1 MKKFRKTIVSVL
13 TAAMVM
19 TSAFTPSI
27 PAAASESET
36 AVETAGTEAETSA
49 AETPAAETVTEQ
61 TTAETTT
68 AAPAETPQTTAA
80 VTEAPVTE
88 APATEETTV
97 TEAPE
102 TTATE
107 TSEDPA
113 NPTRG
118 PDEETETESESE
130 TDGQAAPD
138 LSTAAREE
146 IVSYIESLGGMDSD
160 KAKEYLAGLF
170 EDDAMLVKIAV
181 SGNTADVLKDQFGYD
196 YDNKTDLEIAR
207 HIHRLSDEKLTAFV
221 SAMTFEQYRRYLSIR
236 KMMETMEEKDFD
248 DVIDVPDFTP
258 DRTFAYDS
266 YDAFAEAVTGV
277 SLTRTDKTTQFYN
290 TYVDP
295 SAVQQGVTTID
306 SLLDSNTDWYGNDY
320 ILGLNPTLSKET
332 VPIYLGSDGNYYA
345 VSAVPTVTGTESADF
360 QPASDFYNGVVAE
373 AYKDIQYLGNGVY
386 RIPESRFQYCF
397 TEQYVSDE
405 GALFAVTFGLR
416 IQTLYGM
423 VPSGTQTIA
432 ADVLYPDGTD
442 RILPAKLNLTENTVT
457 VQCFADDY
465 DDSLAN
471 YVISA
476 SVNKG
481 EATPEGSAVTNDGKT
496 LQLSLD
502 DAASAGSVDIVIGY
516 SAVSEYSS
524 APEVT
529 ADSLFAPTRMAKAM
543 LRAASASAVSLVA
556 DRYILADQSWFPE
569 NLAVGDTFTYNS
581 KALYM
586 VGANTTTSTDGR
598 VSRIG
603 AIQTATHDAQDLCL
617 YMRDGTQTAVTNWFI
632 TSLNNGAAAA
642 PSSMYQMSV
651 ANINYR
657 AGLNGTSVA
666 LGGARIFGYRS
677 EALGSTTNAARKTL
691 NLPGVEVLMACM
703 HAWANESTARYNQVV
718 AAINAFT
725 GRSDRAADVGYG
737 TFYPNIVLQC
747 TQVADAGD
755 GYVHVTFKVI
765 TSMLNVRGVYN
776 PTNYQAAFSTLYLV
790 YPKATKGYLK
800 VHKTSTAPAVS
811 VGSCYNFTGITYGLY
826 TDAACT
832 NKIGDLTLDA
842 SGNSGAVEL
851 DAGTYYVKETV
862 NPATSGYATSTAVT
876 AVTVT
881 TSNMADAPA
890 VAEVKDSPL
899 NDPLG
904 IMIQKKPANNDN
916 SADLSGAQYTIKY
929 YAGQYTFDTLP
940 ASADTTWV
948 IQTTYNKSAGIYTA
962 RLNDEHIVSGSA
974 VYGKYS
980 TGTYNIPLGTVTVQE
995 TKAPAGFTM
1004 EGPMNT
1010 VSGTAVSGKDG
1021 VYLFNLTQ
1029 KGDVVSLVQTNGISQ
1044 DVTDEDAV
1052 TLIHSETP
1060 VPGIHTT
1067 ALADDTKDHITKA
1080 AEEVSITD
1088 TVSYTGLTAG
1098 QEYTVQ
1104 GTLMDKGT
1112 GKELMVDG
1120 KTVTAETAFTPA
1132 SASGSVDLTF
1142 TFDGSALAGTSVV
1155 AFETL
1160 KQGDTEIAV
1169 HADLSDTDQTVEIP
1183 GIHTNAKDG
1192 TTGIDHTEA
1201 KAEASIVDT
1210 VSYTNLIPGKEYT
1223 VKGTLMDKATGEA
1236 VSVEGKAVT
1245 AETTFTPE
1253 SASGTVDITFTLDAS
1268 ALAGTTVVAFESL
1281 EYQGIEV
1288 AVHADL
1294 TDEDQTVYIPGI
1306 HTTAVADDTK
1316 DHYTEAKKDLS
1327 ITDTVS
1333 YTGLKVG
1340 QEYQVSGVLMDQK
1353 TGKELEVNGSTVTAE
1368 KSFTAEESS
1377 GTVDLTFT
1385 FDGSALAGTSLVAFE
1400 TLTAEDREVAVHA
1413 DIDDADQTVS
1423 LPGIHTTAL
1432 ADDTKDHITK
1442 AAGSVSITDT
1452 VSYTGLKPG
1461 TEYTVTG
1468 VLMEKTSGKELTAD
1482 GKTVAAE
1489 AVFTP
1494 EESDGT
1500 VDITF
1505 TFDGS
1510 ALAGTSV
1517 VAFETL
1523 KQGDTEVAVHA
1534 DLKDTD
1540 QTVEIPKIHTDA
1552 KDKTTEIDHTE
1563 ALPDAAII
1571 DTVSYTNLLPG
1582 KTYTV
1587 QGTLM
1592 DKATGE
1598 AVEILGKKITS
1609 IRSFTPE
1616 AAEGTVDLT
1625 FTFNAL
1631 ALTGRTVV
1639 AFEKVSYKG
1648 IEVAVHADIQDENQ
1662 TVYIPGVHTTALAGE
1677 TKDHLA
1683 EAEKEVTITDE
1694 VRLYGLKVGQEY
1706 TVSGVLM
1713 DQETG
1718 KELTVNGNTVTAETT
1733 FTAADSAQTQTLTFT
1748 FDASALVGKSVVA
1761 FETLT
1766 AEGKEVGVH
1775 ADLNDRGQTVSFPKI
1790 HTNAKDKTTEIDHTE
1805 ALPEA
1810 TIIDT
1815 VSYTNLLP
1823 GKEYTVKGTLMNK
1836 ETGEAVTIDDQ
1847 PITAQTTFTP
1857 DKPEGSVDIT
1867 FTFDASVLAGT
1878 TVVAFESMEYQGIEV
1893 AVHADL
1899 SDENQTVYIPDIHTT
1914 ALAEDTKDHVTKAA
1928 ESVTI
1933 TDTVSYSGLKPGQE
1947 YMVSGVLM
1955 DQETGE
1961 ALLVKNEA
1969 VTSTATFTPESASG
1983 SVDLTFTFD
1992 ASDLAGTTTV
2002 VFETLYTENQEVGI
2016 HADLSDEGQTVYL
2029 PKIHTNAKDGITGI
2043 DHAEAKAEATIIDTV
2058 TYTDLLPGKEYT
2070 VKGTLMNKET
2080 GEAVIIDDQPIT
2092 AETTFTAEK
2101 SEGSVDITFQFD
2113 ASALAGATVVAFES
2127 MEYKGIEVAVHAD
2140 IRDEK
2145 QTVYIP
2151 EIHTTALADDTKD
2164 HITEAKAEASITD
2177 TVSYKGLK
2185 VGQEYI
2191 VSGVLMDKETGK
2203 ALLVNGEAVVAQTT
2217 FTPEE
2222 KDGTV
2227 DVVFTFDASAIARK
2241 TAVVFE
2247 TLYAENQEVAVHAD
2261 IEDTDQTIVFP
2272 EAHTTATDKATG
2284 DHDGAVAE
2292 TDTVLDDVIYKNLI
2306 PGKEYTVKG
2315 TLMVK
2320 STGKAL
2326 EINGTPVTAEKTF
2339 TAKEADGTV
2348 TLEFTF
2354 DSSALAGEEIVAFE
2368 SVEYQGIEVAVHAD
2382 LADENQTIHYP
2393 SMHTTAAAGD
2403 GGKTLALGNAAVLND
2418 TVTYTGLTP
2427 GKTYVLKG
2435 EVMDK
2440 ETGKTTGF
2448 TAETTFTAQTADG
2461 SAVVAFS
2468 VNTDGLEKHELVVFE
2483 DLYDTNGTL
2492 LLSHHDLSD
2501 TDQTVTVPEKPVIPP
2516 VVTGDNSTPMPM
2528 IAGLLVCLAVAAVI
2542 LTAVIRRRKRNQ

>member
-1 MKKFRKTIVSVL
+1 MRNSWKKSLISVL

-19 TSAFTPSI
+19 TSAFTPTL
-27 PAAASESET
+27 PAAASEVET
-36 AVETAGTEAETSA
+36 AVETAETGAETSA
-49 AETPAAETVTEQ
+49 TETPAAETVTEE
-61 TTAETTT
+61 TTAMT
-68 AAPAETPQTTAA
+68 APAEVPAETTAA

-88 APATEETTV
+88 APETQETAV

-102 TTATE
+102 TTAAESAEE
-107 TSEDPA
+107 TA
-113 NPTRG
+113 NPARG

-160 KAKEYLAGLF
+160 KAKEYLAGLS

-386 RIPESRFQYCF
+386 RIPASRFQYCY

-405 GALFAVTFGLR
+405 GALYAVTFGLR
-416 IQTLYGM
+416 IQTLYGY
-423 VPSGTQTIA
+423 VPSGTQTIR

-442 RILPAKLNLTENTVT
+442 RILPAELNLTENTVT
-457 VQCFADDY
+457 VKCFADDY
-465 DDSLAN
+465 DDSLAG

-481 EATPEGSAVTNDGKT
+481 EATPEGFSVTDNGKSVVFT
-496 LQLSLD
+496 LGESV
-502 DAASAGSVDIVIGY
+502 SAGSLDVVIGY
-516 SAVSEYSS
+516 SAVSQYSS
-524 APEVT
+524 APEVST
-529 ADSLFAPTRMAKAM
+529 SDLFAPTRMMRRM
-543 LRAASASAVSLVA
+543 LAAAAPQLVA
-556 DRYILADQSWFPE
+556 DRYILADQSWFPSD
-569 NLAVGDTFTYNS
+569 LAVGDTFTYTS
-581 KALYM
+581 KPLYM
-586 VGANTTTSTDGR
+586 VGANTTTSADGR

-617 YMRDGTQTAVTNWFI
+617 YMRDGTQSAVTNWFI

-642 PSSMYQMSV
+642 PASMYQMSV

-677 EALGSTTNAARKTL
+677 EALGSTTNAAGKTL

-703 HAWANESTARYNQVV
+703 HAWANESGARYNQVV

-725 GRSDRAADVGYG
+725 GRADRAADEGYG
-737 TFYPNIVLQC
+737 TFHPNIVLQC

-755 GYVHVTFKVI
+755 GYVHVTFKVV
-765 TSMLNVRGVYN
+765 TSMLNVRGVTN
-776 PTNYQAAFSTLYLV
+776 PNNYQAAFSTLYLV

-800 VHKTSTAPAVS
+800 VHKTSSAPAVS
-811 VGSCYNFTGITYGLY
+811 VGSCYDFTGIQYGIY

-832 NKIGDLTLDA
+832 KKVGDLTLDA
-842 SGNSGAVEL
+842 SGSSSAVEL
-851 DAGTYYVKETV
+851 DAGTYYLKETN
-862 NPATSGYATSTAVT
+862 NPAASGFATSTAVT

-881 TSNMADAPA
+881 TGNTADAPA
-890 VAEVKDSPL
+890 VAEVSDAPL

-904 IMIQKKPANNDN
+904 IRIQKEPANSDS

-948 IQTTYNKSAGIYTA
+948 IQTVKASNGKYNAMLDDT
-962 RLNDEHIVSGSA
+962 HMVSGSA
-974 VYGKYS
+974 VYGKS
-980 TGTYNIPLGTVTVQE
+980 KTTYLIPLGTITVEE
-995 TKAPAGFTM
+995 TKAPAGFTK

-1010 VSGTAVSGKDG
+1010 VSGTAVSGNNG
-1021 VYLFNLTQ
+1021 VYLFNLAQ
-1029 KGDVVSLVQTNGISQ
+1029 KGDVVFLVQTNGISQ
-1044 DVTDEDAV
+1044 DVTNEDAV

-1060 VPGIHTT
+1060 DTGIRTT
-1067 ALADDTKDHITKA
+1067 ALGTGTHDHIAEA
-1080 AEEVSITD
+1080 AENVSITD
-1088 TVSYTGLTAG
+1088 TVSYTGLTPSK
-1098 QEYTVQ
+1098 EYTLT
-1104 GTLMDKGT
+1104 GTLMDKTT
-1112 GKELMVDG
+1112 GKELLVDG
-1120 KTVTAETAFTPA
+1120 NTVTASAAFTPE
-1132 SASGSVDLTF
+1132 SASGTVDLTF

-1155 AFETL
+1155 AFESLTQDG
-1160 KQGDTEIAV
+1160 KEVAT
-1169 HADLSDTDQTVEIP
+1169 HADINDTDQTVEIP
-1183 GIHTNAKDG
+1183 KIHTNAKDG
-1192 TTGIDHTEA
+1192 ITGIDHTEA

-1210 VSYTNLIPGKEYT
+1210 VSYTNLLPGKTYT
-1223 VKGTLMDKATGEA
+1223 VKGTLVNKAD
-1236 VSVEGKAVT
+1236 GKAIEVDGTPVT

-1253 SASGTVDITFTLDAS
+1253 AAEGTVDITFTFDAS
-1268 ALAGTTVVAFESL
+1268 ALAGTTVVAFESV

-1288 AVHADL
+1288 AVHADI
-1294 TDEDQTVYIPGI
+1294 TDEKQTVYIPGI
-1306 HTTAVADDTK
+1306 HTTAVAEDTK
-1316 DHYTEAKKDLS
+1316 DHYTGAKKDLT
-1327 ITDTVS
+1327 IVDTVS

-1340 QEYQVSGVLMDQK
+1340 QEYKVSGVLMDQK
-1353 TGKELEVNGSTVTAE
+1353 TGKELEVNGSIVTAE
-1368 KSFTAEESS
+1368 KFFTAEESS

-1432 ADDTKDHITK
+1432 ADDTKDHITEAK
-1442 AAGSVSITDT
+1442 KDLTITDT

-1461 TEYTVTG
+1461 KEYTVSG
-1468 VLMEKTSGKELTAD
+1468 VLMDKATGKELTAD

-1805 ALPEA
+1805 ALPDA

-1815 VSYTNLLP
+1815 VTYTNMIP

-1836 ETGEAVTIDDQ
+1836 ETGEAVTIDGK

-1867 FTFDASVLAGT
+1867 FTFDASAIAGT
-1878 TVVAFESMEYQGIEV
+1878 TVVAFESLEYQGIEV

-1899 SDENQTVYIPDIHTT
+1899 SDENQTVCIPDLHTT

-2002 VFETLYTENQEVGI
+2002 VFETLYTENKEVGI
-2016 HADLSDEGQTVYL
+2016 HADLSDEGQTVYI
-2029 PKIHTNAKDGITGI
+2029 PKIHTNAKDKITGI
-2043 DHAEAKAEATIIDTV
+2043 DHTEAKKDAAIIDTV

-2070 VKGTLMNKET
+2070 VKGTLMNKAT
-2080 GEAVIIDDQPIT
+2080 GEAVAIDGKPIT
-2092 AETTFTAEK
+2092 AQTTFTAEK

-2113 ASALAGATVVAFES
+2113 ASALAGTTVVAFES
-2127 MEYKGIEVAVHAD
+2127 MEYKGIEVAAHAD

-2145 QTVYIP
+2145 QTRLHP
-2151 EIHTTALADDTKD
+2151 GDPHALAEDTKD
-2164 HITEAKAEASITD
+2164 HITEAKPSRRPSPIPCP
-2177 TVSYKGLK
+2177 
-2185 VGQEYI
+2185 
-2191 VSGVLMDKETGK
+2191 TG
-2203 ALLVNGEAVVAQTT
+2203 A
-2217 FTPEE
+2217 
-2222 KDGTV
+2222 
-2227 DVVFTFDASAIARK
+2227 
-2241 TAVVFE
+2241 
-2247 TLYAENQEVAVHAD
+2247 
-2261 IEDTDQTIVFP
+2261 
-2272 EAHTTATDKATG
+2272 
-2284 DHDGAVAE
+2284 
-2292 TDTVLDDVIYKNLI
+2292 
-2306 PGKEYTVKG
+2306 
-2315 TLMVK
+2315 
-2320 STGKAL
+2320 
-2326 EINGTPVTAEKTF
+2326 
-2339 TAKEADGTV
+2339 
-2348 TLEFTF
+2348 
-2354 DSSALAGEEIVAFE
+2354 
-2368 SVEYQGIEVAVHAD
+2368 
-2382 LADENQTIHYP
+2382 
-2393 SMHTTAAAGD
+2393 
-2403 GGKTLALGNAAVLND
+2403 
-2418 TVTYTGLTP
+2418 
-2427 GKTYVLKG
+2427 
-2435 EVMDK
+2435 
-2440 ETGKTTGF
+2440 
-2448 TAETTFTAQTADG
+2448 
-2461 SAVVAFS
+2461 
-2468 VNTDGLEKHELVVFE
+2468 
-2483 DLYDTNGTL
+2483 
-2492 LLSHHDLSD
+2492 
-2501 TDQTVTVPEKPVIPP
+2501 
-2516 VVTGDNSTPMPM
+2516 
-2528 IAGLLVCLAVAAVI
+2528 
-2542 LTAVIRRRKRNQ
+2542 